1 MKRIFIPFALL
12 TSIIMYSQ
20 VGIGT
25 AKPQGLLH
33 IDGKNDNDATSPLTP
48 NQISNDVIFTPNG
61 FIGVGVLA
69 PKVKLDLRSS
79 ENNNAMGVGTTTM
92 SASAAG
98 EGAIRYNPQEIPEVS
113 KGVLDLSDGYVWNS
127 TYLMPKK
134 AVVIAR
140 MKNSF
145 LVNRETDVVINGWD
159 EVQDTTESFNPTTG
173 IFTAPRDGVY
183 WFSLTYNFI
192 AGSIVKESRVE
203 VQIVNSYNQ
212 ILARSFKTYAKAT
225 LNTQAGGG
233 ASMALKL
240 KKEDGIKFRI
250 RHNITSSGGRYLR
263 TDPDYSSPNGGFNNL
278 TIIEN

>member
-1 MKRIFIPFALL
+1 
-12 TSIIMYSQ
+12 MYSQ

-25 AKPQGLLH
+25 VKPQGLLH
-33 IDGKNDNDATSPLTP
+33 IDGKKDNDATSPFTP
-48 NQISNDVIFTPNG
+48 NQISNDVIFTPNS
-61 FIGVGVLA
+61 FIGVGVLS

-79 ENNNAMGVGTTTM
+79 ENNNAIGVGTTTM

-140 MKNSF
+140 LGNPF
-145 LVNRETDVVINGWD
+145 LVNRNSDVVINGWD
-159 EVQDTTESFNPTTG
+159 EVQDIAESFNPVTG
-173 IFTAPRDGVY
+173 TFTAPRDGVY
-183 WFSLTYNFI
+183 WFSLTYNFVS
-192 AGSIVKESRVE
+192 GPIVKGSKVE
-203 VQIVNSYNQ
+203 VQVITSSNQ
-212 ILARSFKTYAKAT
+212 ILARSYKTYGKAMRD
-225 LNTQAGGG
+225 TQAGGA

-240 KKEDGIKFRI
+240 IKGDEIRIRI
-250 RHNITSSGGRYLR
+250 RHNITSSGGRNLR
-263 TDPDYSSPNGGFNNL
+263 TDPDYTAPGGGFNNL